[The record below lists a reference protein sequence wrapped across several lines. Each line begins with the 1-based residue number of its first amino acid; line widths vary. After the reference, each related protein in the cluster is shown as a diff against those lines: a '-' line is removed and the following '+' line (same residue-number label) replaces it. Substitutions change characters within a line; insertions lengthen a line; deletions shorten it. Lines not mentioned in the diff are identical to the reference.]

1 MMRINPPV
9 PGAGL
14 KAPPGYRSEPLN
26 EPETM
31 ADQQGQSPPNWFE
44 RHPRKTIVGL
54 VVILMLAATYGAE
67 KLLASINRTH
77 NLVLFSERRYINLR
91 EILPLI
97 DTVDVPPD
105 RAVRESDDLVQKP
118 YRVRTDAQGF
128 MLPYNRYE
136 KPDLSLIFLGGS
148 TVACIYVEEENRFPY
163 LVGNLLEQKTGKKI
177 TSINSGVGG
186 NNSLHSLDI
195 LLNKLIPVRPD
206 VVVMMHNINDLVALI
221 YDQTY
226 WSKNPTRAAIVNFSF
241 YKNLTGLKA
250 LSTLARDMYI
260 PNLHAAT
267 RILSKK
273 VFGKKVKDP
282 DDEFASI
289 RGKKLTVD
297 SAAILDEFK
306 MNLNTFINICRAR
319 RITPVLM
326 TQFNRYKAN
335 PDPKVIKAMQGFES
349 DSGIPMGEFMELYAK
364 FNDAIREVGKQSGV
378 LVIDLAA
385 LIPQDKQY
393 IYDVVHLN
401 TRGSQLAAQLI
412 SERLYKQVPG
422 FGPEKN

>member
-1 MMRINPPV
+1 M
-9 PGAGL
+9 
-14 KAPPGYRSEPLN
+14 
-26 EPETM
+26 T
-31 ADQQGQSPPNWFE
+31 DQHGQSPPHWFE
-44 RHPRKTIVGL
+44 RHPKKTIIGL

-105 RAVRESDDLVQKP
+105 KAVRESDGLVQKP
-118 YRVRTDAQGF
+118 YRVRTDARGF
-128 MLPYNRYE
+128 MLPYNRHE
-136 KPDLSLIFLGGS
+136 KPDLTLIFLGGS

-163 LVGNLLEQKTGKKI
+163 LVGQLLEQKTGKKI
-177 TSINSGVGG
+177 TSINAGVGG

-195 LLNKLIPVRPD
+195 LLNKIIPVRPD

-221 YDQTY
+221 YDRTY
-226 WSKNPTRAAIVNFSF
+226 WSNNPTRAAIVNFSF

-267 RILSKK
+267 RILSRKI
-273 VFGKKVKDP
+273 FGKKVKDP
-282 DDEFASI
+282 DDEFAAV

-297 SAAILDEFK
+297 HAAILDEFK
-306 MNLNTFINICRAR
+306 MNLGTFINICRAR

-326 TQFNRYKAN
+326 TQFNRYKAD
-335 PDPKVIKAMQGFES
+335 PDPKILKAMQGFES
-349 DSGIPMGEFMELYAK
+349 DSKIPVSEFIELYAR
-364 FNDAIREVGKQSGV
+364 FNDAIREVGKANGV

-385 LIPQDKQY
+385 LIPQDQQY
-393 IYDVVHLN
+393 VYDVVHLN
-401 TRGSQLAAQLI
+401 TRGSQLAARLI

-422 FGPEKN
+422 FRGQGPEKN

>member
-1 MMRINPPV
+1 M
-9 PGAGL
+9 
-14 KAPPGYRSEPLN
+14 
-26 EPETM
+26 T
-31 ADQQGQSPPNWFE
+31 DQQGQSPPNWFE
-44 RHPRKTIVGL
+44 RHPRKTILGL

-67 KLLASINRTH
+67 KLLAYINHTH

-91 EILPLI
+91 EILPLT

-105 RAVRESDDLVQKP
+105 KAVRESDDLVQKP
-118 YRVRTDAQGF
+118 YRVRTDARGF

-136 KPDLSLIFLGGS
+136 KPDLTLIFLGGS
-148 TVACIYVEEENRFPY
+148 TVACIYVEEENRYPY
-163 LVGNLLEQKTGKKI
+163 LVGQLLSQKTGKKI

-195 LLNKLIPVRPD
+195 LLNKLIPARPD

-273 VFGKKVKDP
+273 IFGKKVKDP
-282 DDEFASI
+282 DDEFAAI

-297 SAAILDEFK
+297 QAHILDEFK
-306 MNLNTFINICRAR
+306 MNLNTFIHICRAR

-335 PDPKVIKAMQGFES
+335 PDPKVLKAMQGFES
-349 DSGIPMGEFMELYAK
+349 DSKIPVGEFIELYAR
-364 FNDAIREVGKQSGV
+364 FNDAIREVGKENGV

-412 SERLYKQVPG
+412 SERLEKQVPG
-422 FGPEKN
+422 FRGQGSEKN